1 MIDFDRIKRLANQAP
16 SAPRLDESIPDP
28 HEGLTD
34 SARDQKLRDQRREQL
49 KEKRDTARAEAAEH
63 VWRSTLA
70 KASEVADDLEAFYN
84 SRPNQTGIHC
94 RGGAIMAQISDLH
107 FGCTVEGMESRENP
121 NTYNF
126 DVARHRLAAY
136 AEQVLFYGVAHQAS
150 ELVVALTGDI
160 FDSKIGK
167 ERKDKMFNSE
177 ATACQAY
184 LHGRDLI
191 FQFVEYIRRAE
202 VFGAIR
208 IVGISGN
215 EARLYADRGHSHIM
229 AADNW
234 DSLLNADI
242 ASRYI
247 GSDIEVEF
255 GVNRY
260 VAEVEEWKV
269 LLLHGD
275 QGLDAKLSQTKVQSL
290 LGTHNADFG
299 ISGHIHD
306 TMVTGKWIR
315 SASLVGTDFYAGD
328 GLGLEGRAS
337 QNIFWLAPGQRN
349 TYAVDLQTPD
359 PSVEP
364 FKLFDY
370 RGAFGSANLL

>member
-1 MIDFDRIKRLANQAP
+1 MGIDYNAIRSMAEAKRAAAFTDQIA
-16 SAPRLDESIPDP
+16 DP
-28 HEGLTD
+28 YEGLSD
-34 SARDQKLRDQRREQL
+34 VAREHKIKDDRRDVRKEQRIAAREEVL
-49 KEKRDTARAEAAEH
+49 VNEAKSELARAEDVAAD
-63 VWRSTLA
+63 A
-70 KASEVADDLEAFYN
+70 EAFYAAQ
-84 SRPNQTGIHC
+84 SYKSQLRC
-94 RGGAIMAQISDLH
+94 RGGSIMAQLSDLH
-107 FGCTVEGMESRENP
+107 FGGTVKGLEEREDANV
-121 NTYNF
+121 YNM
-126 DVARHRLAAY
+126 DMAAHRLATY
-136 AEQVLFYGVAHQAS
+136 AQQVIFYGVAHLA
-150 ELVVALTGDI
+150 EECVIALTGDI
-160 FDSKIGK
+160 YDSKIGK
-167 ERKDKMFNSE
+167 ERLDKILNSE
-177 ATACQAY
+177 STATGSY
-184 LHGRDLI
+184 LRGRDLI
-191 FQFVEYIRRAE
+191 IQFIETIIRSE
-202 VFGAIR
+202 VFGSVR

-234 DSLLNADI
+234 DSLLNADL

-247 GSDIEVEF
+247 GSDVQCDF

-260 VAEVEEWKV
+260 VAEVQGWKV

-275 QGLDAKLSQTKVQSL
+275 QGVDSKLSQTKVQSV

-306 TMVTGKWIR
+306 TLVTGKWIR

-328 GLGLEGRAS
+328 GLALEGRAS
-337 QNIFWLAPGQRN
+337 QNIYWLAEGQRN

-370 RGAFGSANLL
+370 RGAFGVA